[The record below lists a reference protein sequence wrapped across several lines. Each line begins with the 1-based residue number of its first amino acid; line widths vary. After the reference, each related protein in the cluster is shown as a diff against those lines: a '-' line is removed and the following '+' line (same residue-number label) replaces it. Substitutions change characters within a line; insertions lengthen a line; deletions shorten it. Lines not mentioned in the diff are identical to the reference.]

1 MPHEILPEATEKLL
15 QKLDGA
21 SWLKDFY
28 LAGGTALAL
37 QYHHRESIDLDWFTQ
52 KPIQTAMLIKH
63 LSKLGK
69 FTLVKEEEN
78 TVEGILDKVKLSF
91 MMYPYPMI
99 GKEQPYL
106 KHIKIASVHDIAIMK
121 LGAIAGRNTKKDFID
136 LYLYLHHEQKS
147 LLELFDLLSKK
158 FKGIEYDYYHLYKSL
173 VYFVEADQEPMPRM
187 IEKVDWKKIK
197 IYFEK
202 EIKKMM

>member
-1 MPHEILPEATEKLL
+1 MSHAILPDATEKLL
-15 QKLDGA
+15 QKMDGA
-21 SWLKDFY
+21 LWLKNFY

-52 KPIQTAMLIKH
+52 KPIQTPALIKH

-91 MMYPYPMI
+91 MTYPYPLI
-99 GKEQPYL
+99 AREQSYL

-121 LGAIAGRNTKKDFID
+121 LEAIAGRNTKKDFID
-136 LYLYLHHEQKS
+136 LYLYLHREKKT
-147 LLELFDLLSKK
+147 LPEILAFLSKK
-158 FKGIEYDYYHLYKSL
+158 FKGIDYDYYHLLKSL
-173 VYFVEADQEPMPRM
+173 IYFVEADREPMPRM
-187 IEKVDWKKIK
+187 LEKVDWKIIK
-197 IYFEK
+197 SYFQK
-202 EIKKMM
+202 ETKKMI